1 MDIRIFNSTEELSSA
16 CAQIFIEQLAK
27 KPSSVLGLATG
38 ASPVETYKRLIEAY
52 SRGEVSFAE
61 ATSFNLDEY
70 CSLARSHPQSYHS
83 FMHANL
89 FDKIDIKSENI
100 NILDGNAPDKAAEC
114 RRFDEKME
122 KTGIDLQL
130 LGIGNN
136 GHIGFNEP
144 AESFTEGSFMVELTE
159 STIAA
164 NSRYFPDGDMPRQA
178 LTMGIASIM
187 RAKKI
192 VLIAMGEAKAQA
204 VFDMVKGPVTPACP
218 ASVLQNHPDA
228 VILLDKS
235 AAGLL

>member
-1 MDIRIFNSTEELSSA
+1 MDIRIFNSTEELSAA

-70 CSLARSHPQSYHS
+70 CSLARSHPQSYYS

>member
-1 MDIRIFNSTEELSSA
+1 MDIRIFNSTEELSAA